1 MTEENADIIEN
12 LEEILKEDLANLVWS
27 IEAGAD
33 EVISDTPCDYFSL
46 SERRVSFSAEA
57 LLSQTLPSSSQLSNK
72 DSDKH
77 LTKQL
82 LGSSANIPLT
92 RDSVF
97 TPAPTDEGIKTAR
110 EAVKD
115 VKTLEELKTAI
126 TSFTACNLKNTA
138 MNTVFAD
145 GNKDSKLMLIGEA
158 PGADEDRIGLPFVG
172 QSGQLLDKMLA
183 SIGRP
188 RETGFYISNI
198 IPWRPPGN
206 RTPTGAEISL
216 CLPFIEKHIELI
228 SPDFLLLLGGTAV
241 SAILD
246 TKESVS
252 FLRGKWHNYTIKT
265 TGKTI
270 PTLVT
275 FHPAYLLRSPLQ
287 KRAAWKD
294 LLTLQERINK
304 ND

>member
-1 MTEENADIIEN
+1 MIKDDSELLIWN
-12 LEEILKEDLANLVWS
+12 

-33 EVISDTPCDYFSL
+33 EVVSDTPCDYFAL
-46 SERRVSFSAEA
+46 SEKGSSFSPEV
-57 LLSQTLPSSSQLSNK
+57 LVKPSSASTNSINV
-72 DSDKH
+72 
-77 LTKQL
+77 
-82 LGSSANIPLT
+82 SA
-92 RDSVF
+92 RDSSF
-97 TPAPTDEGIKTAR
+97 TPSPTDEGVKTAKS
-110 EAVKD
+110 AVKD
-115 VKTLEELKTAI
+115 VETLEDLKNAI
-126 TSFTACNLKNTA
+126 CSFTACNLKNTA

-172 QSGQLLDKMLA
+172 QSGQLLDKMFA

-188 RETGFYISNI
+188 RAEGFYISNI

-206 RTPTGAEISL
+206 RTPTYAEIAL
-216 CLPFIEKHIELI
+216 CLPFIEKHIELVN
-228 SPDFLLLLGGTAV
+228 PDFLVLLGGTAV

-252 FLRGKWHNYTIKT
+252 RLRGRWHSYEIKA
-265 TGKTI
+265 TGKQI
-270 PTLVT
+270 PVLVT

-287 KRAAWKD
+287 KKNAWKD
-294 LLTLQERINK
+294 LLFLQERIEK